1 MSSCICTASFLRLM
15 EDTENGSFSPCIV
28 YDKDDPVE
36 YAAFHLEQYADMR
49 IVPVESI
56 SALLEQ
62 YYAEKNTITRIRQKS
77 ADLRHL
83 VQTALD
89 RSRKK
94 YDLQLKQLKDTEKRD
109 KYQHL
114 RRTAEHLRLQRRAR
128 GPVSGSAELLHQRDD
143 HHSAGRNAHCHGK
156 RQEIF

>member
-1 MSSCICTASFLRLM
+1 M

-109 KYQHL
+109 KY
-114 RRTAEHLRLQRRAR
+114 RIY
-128 GPVSGSAELLHQRDD
+128 GELLNTYGY
-143 HHSAGRNAHCHGK
+143 SAAPGAKSLEALNYYTNEMITIPLDERSPPRKTPRNILTATAN
-156 RQEIF
+156 

>member
-1 MSSCICTASFLRLM
+1 MHGRRTLLPGIPGPTQSALEFGENEQLHLYGVFSRLM

-62 YYAEKNTITRIRQKS
+62 YYAEEKHDYPHPAEIRRPAPS
-77 ADLRHL
+77 GAD
-83 VQTALD
+83 
-89 RSRKK
+89 
-94 YDLQLKQLKDTEKRD
+94 
-109 KYQHL
+109 
-114 RRTAEHLRLQRRAR
+114 
-128 GPVSGSAELLHQRDD
+128 GS
-143 HHSAGRNAHCHGK
+143 
-156 RQEIF
+156 